1 MGGIAHLTSAIAA
14 HLREWE
20 PSPPFVELAIFETSD
35 PQRVAHK
42 LNVFCEEV
50 LGAHVVRG
58 LFYQSSIGSVTG
70 VALSDARSVVI
81 KAHQPERS
89 REHLTEIARV
99 QNHLAEFGLFAP
111 RLIAG
116 PLPLARGLAMVEP
129 FTNMGT
135 TADAHRPEIR
145 RALARSLRSI
155 VTTCESLVSSTSLG
169 PTLFSFA
176 NESLWPTPHSKLFD
190 FAATGHGAEWIDE
203 IAMRA
208 RTKMQPTG
216 VRVIGHSDWRQE
228 HVRFI
233 GDAPVAGF
241 DWDSLCCDWE
251 PALVGS
257 VANGFCA
264 DWSSGDRHRRRR
276 ARRRSASSAITK
288 MREGKAFPR
297 TSGDWSMR
305 VWCMPAPTLR
315 AAATP
320 PGAMTG
326 GREGRFS
333 ICFGRRQQ
341 ICSTREHSRSVPGRL
356 SRTRRLSRRCST
368 VRTMKEGPS
377 GSAIMS

>member
-1 MGGIAHLTSAIAA
+1 MDGIAHLTSAIAA
-14 HLREWE
+14 HLRDWE

-35 PQRVAHK
+35 PQRIAQK

-99 QNHLAEFGLFAP
+99 QNHLAEFDLFAP

-116 PLPLARGLAMVEP
+116 PVPLARGLAMVEP
-129 FTNMGT
+129 FTNIGT

-176 NESLWPTPHSKLFD
+176 NGSLWPTPHSKLFD

-208 RTKMQPTG
+208 RTKMRPTG

-241 DWDSLCCDWE
+241 DWDSLCCDYE

-264 DWSSGDRHRRRR
+264 DWSLDDRHQ
-276 ARRRSASSAITK
+276 
-288 MREGKAFPR
+288 
-297 TSGDWSMR
+297 
-305 VWCMPAPTLR
+305 APTRKEALGFISDYEDAR
-315 AAATP
+315 GEGFSADERRLVHACLVYACAYTARCGHAA
-320 PGAMTG
+320 GSDH
-326 GREGRFS
+326 R
-333 ICFGRRQQ
+333 
-341 ICSTREHSRSVPGRL
+341 
-356 SRTRRLSRRCST
+356 RTRGTFQHLLWT
-368 VRTMKEGPS
+368 EVANLLDT
-377 GSAIMS
+377 